1 MKARIRRYLAF
12 AKTPSEQVRRALDA
26 SLNEVAAI
34 RQETASL
41 RGEVAQL
48 ASAVTALS
56 ATTEAMRV
64 VNLTIGDRARTTEQI
79 VTWTKELLLGANHH
93 ITATQKTVDD
103 LANHQ
108 FATVRSIVEGLNAQI
123 LAEREATLASNDGTR
138 RHLSALSEQLAE
150 VTRTL
155 EGVITYQRTAPHI
168 DAAAR
173 MLEHAQEIV
182 DVARSQYTESI
193 PRDATAFASVTP

>member
-1 MKARIRRYLAF
+1 VKARIRRYLAF
-12 AKTPSEQVRRALDA
+12 AKTPSEQVTRSLDTTL
-26 SLNEVAAI
+26 SELAAV
-34 RQETASL
+34 RQENADL
-41 RGEVAQL
+41 RGEVARL
-48 ASAVTALS
+48 ASAVTSLAG
-56 ATTEAMRV
+56 TTEAMRV

-93 ITATQKTVDD
+93 ITTTHKLVDD
-103 LANHQ
+103 YASRQSSVLEAL
-108 FATVRSIVEGLNAQI
+108 TAQI
-123 LAEREATLASNDGTR
+123 AAEREATLASNDGTR

-155 EGVITYQRTAPHI
+155 EGVITHQRTAPHI

-173 MLEHAQEIV
+173 MLERAQEIV

-193 PRDATAFASVTP
+193 PRDATAFASLTP

>member
-12 AKTPSEQVRRALDA
+12 AKTPSEEVTRALET
-26 SLNEVAAI
+26 SLQELTAI
-34 RQETASL
+34 RQDNAAL
-41 RGEVAQL
+41 RAEVAQL
-48 ASAVTALS
+48 ASAVSALT

-64 VNLTIGDRARTTEQI
+64 VNLTIGDRARVTEEI
-79 VTWTKELLLGANHH
+79 VTWTKELLLGANHQ
-93 ITATQKTVDD
+93 INTTARKVDELD
-103 LANHQ
+103 SRQTTAWDRLH
-108 FATVRSIVEGLNAQI
+108 AQI
-123 LAEREATLASNDGTR
+123 TAEREATLASNDGTR
-138 RHLSALSEQLAE
+138 RNLTALADQLAE

-155 EGVITYQRTAPHI
+155 EDVITHQRAVPHI

-173 MLEHAQEIV
+173 MLEHAEEIV